1 MLAHAMMAR
10 AEIPT
15 PALLLDLDRFE
26 RNIGR
31 MAGHMKAAG
40 KKLRPHAKTHK
51 CPEIARRQIAAGA
64 VGVCVAKVGE
74 AEVMAA
80 AGIRSLLI
88 TTEVVGPEKIGRLLR
103 VLERAPET
111 LAVVD
116 HPDNVRELGE
126 AVARAGR
133 VLNVLV
139 DVDLGAR
146 RTGVQPGE
154 PAFELGRLVTL
165 QPALN
170 LRGLQGYAGH
180 CAHVVGFAER
190 RRASHRWMGRLMKTR
205 DLFEKRE
212 LPVEIVTG
220 GSSGTFDI
228 DTELEG
234 LTELQCGSY
243 CVMDLDYR
251 RIGSRSGEAYDSF
264 EMALTVLTTVV
275 SVPGD
280 EMAIV
285 DAGFKAFSTDK
296 PFVPEAVE
304 RPGLEYSWAGD
315 EHGRLTVKEPG
326 RLPRLGER
334 IEFFP
339 PHCDP
344 TINLYDRLYPMRG
357 DKVDAVWEIAGRGRS
372 Q

>member
-1 MLAHAMMAR
+1 MTR

-26 RNIGR
+26 RNVQK
-31 MAGHMKAAG
+31 MAAHVKAAG

-51 CPEIARRQIAAGA
+51 CPEIARRQVAAGA

-80 AGIRSLLI
+80 AGVRNLLI
-88 TTEVVGPEKIGRLLR
+88 TTEVVGAEKIGRLLR
-103 VLERAPET
+103 VLERQPET
-111 LAVVD
+111 MAVVD
-116 HPDNVRELGE
+116 HPDNVRELGQ

-139 DVDLGAR
+139 DVEVGGR
-146 RTGVQPGE
+146 RTGVEPGE
-154 PAFELGRLVTL
+154 PALDLARLVTTA
-165 QPALN
+165 PALN
-170 LRGLQGYAGH
+170 LRGLQGYAGQ
-180 CAHVVGFAER
+180 CAHVTGWEAR
-190 RRASHRWMGRLMKTR
+190 RRASLKWMRKLMRTR
-205 DLFEKRE
+205 ALFEKHG
-212 LPVEIVTG
+212 LPVEIVSG

-228 DTELEG
+228 DVALPG
-234 LTELQCGSY
+234 LTELQSGSY

-251 RIGSRSGEAYDSF
+251 RIGSRSGKVYDSF
-264 EMALTVLTTVV
+264 EMALSVLATVV
-275 SVPGD
+275 SRPGA
-280 EMAIV
+280 ELAIV

-304 RPGLEYSWAGD
+304 WPGLTYSWAGD
-315 EHGRLTVKEPG
+315 EHGRLTLADQE
-326 RLPRLGER
+326 RAPRLGDR
-334 IEFFP
+334 VEFFP

-344 TINLYDRLYPMRG
+344 TINLYDRLYAMRG
-357 DKVDAVWEIAGRGRS
+357 DRVETVWEIAARGRS